1 MKNDTFKKYYRKLAC
16 EGLLKS
22 FLVALCIALF
32 VETAILAAFW
42 FVGIK
47 RIWLSVA
54 ISAGVCALLVPAL
67 YYMFFRPTTSSMARR
82 LDKLGLEERLLTM
95 NELLNDDSYIAM
107 RQREDARQALAAVDP
122 KNVKFVLS
130 KTLLVLLIVSFVS
143 AGSMTTVS
151 ALTNS
156 GRIPGGDKII
166 DDITKNETYI
176 TVRYVGVDYQDQNL
190 FVLETPDSV
199 GGMIEGPEEQLVA
212 SGENGEPVVAVSDPD
227 WVFLCWGDQSEDPS
241 RMEEAV
247 VVDES
252 TLEGLEYIDG
262 SLLPE
267 GLDFKAAYF
276 DMDGGRIIYI
286 ADDGSI
292 TVVVFALFTELGE
305 GEGEGDGGDGMP
317 EDGAEADKPQDG
329 DDSDSD
335 SDNDNSSDGENDKD
349 SKGDNNQKPDSP
361 SGKDN
366 NKVIDGNQD
375 YKSRLEEYIK
385 KAEEYKQNGEPIPDE
400 LWELIKQYY
409 DLIS

>member
-22 FLVALCIALF
+22 FLIALCIALF

-67 YYMFFRPTTSSMARR
+67 YFMFFRPTTSSMARR

-107 RQREDARQALAAVDP
+107 RQREDARQALETVNP

-130 KTLLVLLIVSFVS
+130 KALIVLLVVSFVS

-156 GRIPGGDKII
+156 GIIPGGNEII
-166 DDITKNETYI
+166 DEITDNETYI
-176 TVRYVGVDYQDQNL
+176 TVKYVGIDYQDQDL
-190 FVLETPDSV
+190 FALETPDNV
-199 GGMIEGPEEQLVA
+199 GGMIEGPEEQLIVP
-212 SGENGEPVVAVSDPD
+212 GENGELVIAVADPD
-227 WVFLCWGDQSEDPS
+227 WVFLGWGDQSTDPS
-241 RMEEAV
+241 RVEEAV

-252 TLEGLEYIDG
+252 TLEGLDYIPGNQLPDG
-262 SLLPE
+262 N
-267 GLDFKAAYF
+267 DFKEAYL
-276 DMDGGRIIYI
+276 DIDNGRMIYI
-286 ADDGSI
+286 GNDGKV
-292 TVVVFALFTELGE
+292 TVVVFALFAVLD

-317 EDGAEADKPQDG
+317 EESSEADQPKDG
-329 DDSDSD
+329 NPEQSEDG
-335 SDNDNSSDGENDKD
+335 NPNESDGEDKNDPN
-349 SKGDNNQKPDSP
+349 GDENQKPNAP
-361 SGKDN
+361 SDKDN
-366 NKVIDGNQD
+366 NTVIDGKQD
-375 YKSRLEEYIK
+375 YKTRLEEYIQ
-385 KAEEYKQNGEPIPDE
+385 KANEYKENGEPVPED
-400 LWELIKQYY
+400 LLELIKQYY
-409 DLIS
+409 DLLS